1 MHILWKILGNSVR
14 IPSLFRLA
22 VSSLICVGGDPAFP
36 VSLKKRWSGAAYVA
50 AKWLRSGGDSQE
62 GFPEEKAG
70 VDCGRKRRLP
80 GRPHSVAVSSQ
91 GADCAVEAQ
100 ADPGGCSGPR
110 GQSPLTG
117 EHTGERK
124 CPGATIMWHQ
134 KLGGRKRQQ

>member
-1 MHILWKILGNSVR
+1 MWKILGNSVR

-36 VSLKKRWSGAAYVA
+36 VSLKKPWSGAAYVA

-62 GFPEEKAG
+62 GFPEEEAG

-80 GRPHSVAVSSQ
+80 GRPRSVAVSSQ

-100 ADPGGCSGPR
+100 ADLGAAAVPEARVPLQASTRGKGSVLGP
-110 GQSPLTG
+110 P
-117 EHTGERK
+117 
-124 CPGATIMWHQ
+124 
-134 KLGGRKRQQ
+134 